1 MADLSFFKNQW
12 QRCGVDGFLVALE
25 IGGGVG
31 PIVVMGGCWVCFC
44 FLVTAGSGGGGWLAS
59 NGGWPMIT

>member
-1 MADLSFFKNQW
+1 MAP
-12 QRCGVDGFLVALE
+12 E
-25 IGGGVG
+25 IGGGGVG

-44 FLVTAGSGGGGWLAS
+44 FLVTAGSGGGGWLAN